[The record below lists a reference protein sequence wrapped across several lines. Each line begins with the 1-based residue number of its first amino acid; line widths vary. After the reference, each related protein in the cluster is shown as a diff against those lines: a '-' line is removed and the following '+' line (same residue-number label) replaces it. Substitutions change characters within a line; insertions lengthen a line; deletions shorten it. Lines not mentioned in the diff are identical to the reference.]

1 MKKIS
6 ILFLYALFS
15 QIAISQSFTSY
26 FTGDTTDIDVEPD
39 AGICLMGGATEN
51 DSAMIWFLK
60 QSAGGDIVVIRASG
74 ADGYN
79 DYMYSQLGVNVHSV
93 QTIVFNDSTAAFSPY
108 VAQQIHNAEALWIAG
123 GDQNTYLK
131 YWKNTPIQTELQ
143 YLINDKKAAIGGTS
157 AGMTVLGDA
166 YFYAGNGTVT
176 SAAAMADPYNANM
189 TIGFNDFIHIPRLAH
204 LITDSHYDSPDR
216 RARHFAFMARMSK
229 DYGIRPFGIA
239 CNEYVA
245 VCIEI
250 NGIARVY
257 GDYPN
262 YQEFAYFLQGNCYT
276 PSEPETCAAGQ
287 TLTWDRN
294 NEAVKVYKVPG
305 TMGGNNTFD
314 LNTWKD
320 GTGGT
325 WEDWYAVNGVLTTNT
340 GALPPEC
347 TFTAVENELEIGIS
361 VYPNP
366 SNDFLSVKM
375 EKKQAFSFVIRDIQG
390 KIWISGDKKE
400 HETQLSTQSLPQGFY
415 HLAIKTKE
423 GYFSTIFVKE

>member
-6 ILFLYALFS
+6 IIFLFLLVS

-39 AGICLMGGATEN
+39 AGICLMGGATEH
-51 DSAMIWFLK
+51 DSVMIWFLK

-79 DYMYSQLGVNVHSV
+79 DYMYSQLGVPVHSV
-93 QTIVFNDSTAAFSPY
+93 QTIVFNDSSAAFSPY

-131 YWKNTPIQTELQ
+131 YWKNTPIQSELQ

-157 AGMTVLGDA
+157 AGMAVLGDA

-176 SAAAMADPYNANM
+176 SGAAMANPYNANM
-189 TIGFNDFIHIPRLAH
+189 TIGFNDFVHVPRLAH

-276 PSEPETCAAGQ
+276 PSEPETCVAGQ

-325 WEDWYAVNGVLTTNT
+325 WENWYSVNGVLTTNT

-347 TFTAVENELEIGIS
+347 TFTAVENALKTGIS
-361 VYPNP
+361 IYPNP
-366 SNDFLSVKM
+366 SSDFISVKM
-375 EKKQAFSFVIRDIQG
+375 DKNMPFSFIIRDIQG
-390 KIWISGDKKE
+390 KEMLVGEKKE
-400 HETQLSTQSLPQGFY
+400 NEKQIAIQSLTQGFY
-415 HLAIKTKE
+415 HLQIKTKE
-423 GYFSTIFVKE
+423 GYFSAIFVKE

>member
-1 MKKIS
+1 MKKN
-6 ILFLYALFS
+6 ILFLLLIAIS
-15 QIAISQSFTSY
+15 QIAICQSFTSY

-39 AGICLMGGATEN
+39 AGICLMGGATEH

-79 DYMYSQLGVNVHSV
+79 DYMYSELGVPVHSV

-131 YWKNTPIQTELQ
+131 YWKNTPIQSELQ

-157 AGMTVLGDA
+157 AGMAVLGDA

-176 SAAAMADPYNANM
+176 SAAAMANPYNTNM
-189 TIGFNDFIHIPRLAH
+189 TIGFNDFVHVPRLEH

-250 NGIARVY
+250 NGIARIY

-276 PSEPETCAAGQ
+276 PSEPETCVAGQ
-287 TLTWDRN
+287 TLTWNRN
-294 NEAVKVYKVPG
+294 NQAVKVYKVPG
-305 TMGGNNTFD
+305 TNGGNNTFD

-347 TFTAVENELEIGIS
+347 TFTAVENALKTGVS

-366 SNDFLSVKM
+366 SSDFISVKM
-375 EKKQAFSFVIRDIQG
+375 DKNMPFSFIIRDIQG
-390 KIWISGDKKE
+390 KEMLVGEKKE
-400 HETQLSTQSLPQGFY
+400 NEAQIAIQSLPQGFY
-415 HLAIKTKE
+415 HLEIKTKE
-423 GYFSTIFVKE
+423 GYFSAIFVKE